1 MVMVMVAA
9 RGMTMA
15 HSVRGREKRVRNVCG
30 MPGILL
36 AGVFLTS
43 VNIFPQDGWLGFL
56 PSGIAKFFVVLFCF
70 YGGISILKDL
80 VLYFMK
86 GSQE

>member
-1 MVMVMVAA
+1 
-9 RGMTMA
+9 MA
-15 HSVRGREKRVRNVCG
+15 DSVRGREKKVKSACI
-30 MPGILL
+30 MPGILS

-56 PSGIAKFFVVLFCF
+56 PYELAKFFVVLFCF

-80 VLYFMK
+80 VLYFMLD
-86 GSQE
+86 SQE